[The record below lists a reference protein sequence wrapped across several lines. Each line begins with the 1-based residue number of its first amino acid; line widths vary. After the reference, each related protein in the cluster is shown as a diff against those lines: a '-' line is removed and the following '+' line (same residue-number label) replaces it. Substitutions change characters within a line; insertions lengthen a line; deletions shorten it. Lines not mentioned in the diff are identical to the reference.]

1 MKETWHDPP
10 MSLKS
15 ITVNLPF
22 VSGTW
27 EVDDA
32 QRQAAWEMYVEL
44 VTRISVQPLEP
55 DEGLLREALS
65 SLHSLF
71 GETRRIMRA
80 AGPGV
85 ARPRRGELLTF
96 GQIAVDVLN
105 VLVRPVIAKW
115 HPLLLEHEASRGAK
129 SATEHERAWD
139 KANAL
144 REVLAGLRKQVSEY
158 ADLLADACDVAR
170 LHETHVQ

>member
-1 MKETWHDPP
+1 MP
-10 MSLKS
+10 LKS

-22 VSGTW
+22 VSGVW

-44 VTRISVQPLEP
+44 VTRISVQPLEA

-65 SLHSLF
+65 SLYTLF
-71 GETRRIMRA
+71 DETRRILRA

-105 VLVRPVIAKW
+105 LALRPVLAKW
-115 HPLLLEHEASRGAK
+115 HPLLAEHEASRGTT
-129 SATEHERAWD
+129 SATAHERAWD
-139 KANAL
+139 KANGLRAVLGAL
-144 REVLAGLRKQVSEY
+144 REQLAAY
-158 ADLLADACDVAR
+158 CDLLAEACDVAR
-170 LHETHVQ
+170 LHEARA